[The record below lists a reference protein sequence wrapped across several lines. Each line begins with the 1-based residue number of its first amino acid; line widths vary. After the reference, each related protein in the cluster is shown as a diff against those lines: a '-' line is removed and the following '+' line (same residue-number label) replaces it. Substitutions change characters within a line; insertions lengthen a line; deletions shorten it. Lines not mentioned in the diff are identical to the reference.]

1 MSSQHL
7 SFILFRKERNGRSTN
22 GIYYVSKCSN
32 IGQVLFEED
41 VSLQRDFHSKES
53 AAADS
58 CCREFFNFMEFCNCD
73 FKVGSRRKEEWVIQ
87 YIYIYSSNVPAYN
100 RLFSFKMI
108 HRPDSRRINWK
119 YFWNI
124 AFQILQVTVIVSI
137 YFFFPTF
144 CFPRNF
150 KREREENIDWTF
162 YERPF
167 DHFYSRVK
175 VKNIGCVNYRS
186 IPLHKRLHK
195 IGRNRRISRI
205 KKFWTTILNKS
216 QNLKMELLK
225 ITRLKNLSL

>member
-1 MSSQHL
+1 MFQYRAG
-7 SFILFRKERNGRSTN
+7 IIWGGR
-22 GIYYVSKCSN
+22 
-32 IGQVLFEED
+32 
-41 VSLQRDFHSKES
+41 ES
-53 AAADS
+53 AARFS
-58 CCREFFNFMEFCNCD
+58 FQGICC
-73 FKVGSRRKEEWVIQ
+73 SRFLLPRILQLYGILQLRFQGWIAKKGRMS
-87 YIYIYSSNVPAYN
+87 YPIYIYSSNVPAYN

-186 IPLHKRLHK
+186 IPLHKRLNK

>member
-1 MSSQHL
+1 MFQYRAGIIWGGVCSAIFIPRNLLQQILVAANSSTLWNFAIAISRLDPEERKNEL
-7 SFILFRKERNGRSTN
+7 SN
-22 GIYYVSKCSN
+22 
-32 IGQVLFEED
+32 
-41 VSLQRDFHSKES
+41 
-53 AAADS
+53 
-58 CCREFFNFMEFCNCD
+58 
-73 FKVGSRRKEEWVIQ
+73 
-87 YIYIYSSNVPAYN
+87 IYIYSSNVPGYN

-186 IPLHKRLHK
+186 IPLHKRLNK

>member
-1 MSSQHL
+1 MAFITFQNVPISGRYYLRRTWVCSAIFIPRNLLQQILVAANSSTLWNFAIAISRLDREERKNEL
-7 SFILFRKERNGRSTN
+7 SN
-22 GIYYVSKCSN
+22 
-32 IGQVLFEED
+32 
-41 VSLQRDFHSKES
+41 
-53 AAADS
+53 
-58 CCREFFNFMEFCNCD
+58 
-73 FKVGSRRKEEWVIQ
+73 
-87 YIYIYSSNVPAYN
+87 IYIYSSNVPAYN

-108 HRPDSRRINWK
+108 HRPVSRRINWK

-124 AFQILQVTVIVSI
+124 AFQILQVIVIVSI

-186 IPLHKRLHK
+186 IPLHKRLNK
-195 IGRNRRISRI
+195 IGRNRRISRM